1 MRMMRRY
8 AVTGHGEVAAR
19 PGSGTYRRRLMSN
32 PTANF
37 FDALDRRGHEPL
49 PEDAV
54 GSIRFDL
61 EHDHEVD
68 HWLLVIRRGDV
79 HVWREESGA
88 DRVVRGSRAAFDRM
102 VTGRSHIYAAWVRN
116 DFRAEGDG
124 RLPRFLQRVM
134 PGPPGAHH
142 PREFA
147 RRESRPA

>member
-1 MRMMRRY
+1 
-8 AVTGHGEVAAR
+8 
-19 PGSGTYRRRLMSN
+19 MSN

-37 FDALDRRGHEPL
+37 FDALGRRGHEPL
-49 PEDAV
+49 LEEAV

-61 EHDHEVD
+61 EQDHEVD

-79 HVWREESGA
+79 HVSREESAA
-88 DRVVRGSRAAFDRM
+88 DCVLRGSRAAFDRI

-116 DFRAEGDG
+116 ELRAEGDV
-124 RLPRFLQRVM
+124 RLARFLQRVM

-147 RRESRPA
+147 RRESGPA

>member
-1 MRMMRRY
+1 
-8 AVTGHGEVAAR
+8 
-19 PGSGTYRRRLMSN
+19 MSN

-49 PEDAV
+49 LEEAV

-68 HWLLVIRRGDV
+68 HWLVVIRRGDV
-79 HVWREESGA
+79 HVSREESEA
-88 DRVVRGSRAAFDRM
+88 DCVFTGSRAVFDRI
-102 VTGRSHIYAAWVRN
+102 VTGRSHVYAAWVRN
-116 DFRAEGDG
+116 ELRAEGDV
-124 RLPRFLQRVM
+124 RLGRFLQRVM

-147 RRESRPA
+147 RREIRPA